1 MLVEREEPLSTLV
14 ALRERADGGQGAIA
28 LVGGEA
34 GIGKTTLT
42 GELRRRLAPD
52 CNVVWGGCDSLFTPR
67 PLGPVHDM
75 ALGLG
80 PRIRGLLDEGAPP
93 IQLFQ
98 AVVEELERKPS
109 TSVLIIEDAHWA
121 DHATLDFLK
130 FLGRRVAMMRTLL
143 VVTYRNDEIDHD
155 HPLTHVLG
163 ELPPSFTWRIDL
175 QPLTPEGI
183 GRLCADSGYSADELY
198 EITEGNPFF
207 VSELLAYGSPGERAI
222 PASVRDAVNAR
233 LNRLAPAEREF
244 LETVSLIPG
253 GIPAALLEPLF
264 GEAGE
269 TLAMAAVGRNL
280 LVHGEADGLHFRHE
294 LARLATLERL
304 SASRQKAAHG
314 RILAAYLE
322 LPIPPSLDQL
332 VFHAAGALD
341 AAKVLE
347 FAPRAAE
354 VAAQVGGHREAAAHL
369 ATALRFVDEATPQLA
384 ATLYESWAYEAGLA
398 LGIDDDVIEARR
410 YAITLWRAL
419 DRMDKVGENL
429 RWLSR
434 MHWYRGEAG
443 EADRFADEAIR
454 VLESAPPSAERAMA
468 YSLRS
473 QLHML
478 NDRMDEAVRWGE
490 RAIEL
495 ADELDAVEVKVHALN
510 NVGTARAFRGNQEGI
525 SQLEESL
532 ALASRHGLHEHAAR
546 VYTNLAEYG
555 VDFRDF
561 TLAERIISEG
571 IAFDTQHD
579 LDAWTHY
586 LVGRQAQLRLEQ
598 GRLRD
603 AETIAAGVQNLDRLT
618 LLMRLP
624 ALIVLAR
631 ARLRLGEPD
640 ADELLDRAMQDAI
653 ATDELQYMI
662 PVRLGFVEAAW
673 LRDDPEAAIPHLE
686 ALWSM
691 GAERM
696 NQWSAGDA
704 AAWARRLGIEGMEAP
719 EAFIADSPAP
729 YAAEIA
735 GDPAGAAKQWLALG
749 APYSAGLAWLQ
760 VEGDGA
766 AGALASAAKIFRRIE
781 AGAALEKTNR
791 VAQTLGV
798 ANRLPRTRRGPYKA
812 ARNHPLG
819 LTRREQD
826 ILALMVQGASNA
838 EISEQLSR
846 SKRTIE
852 HHVSSILTKLNV
864 QNRMEATLR
873 IHNEPWLMPKDR

>member
-1 MLVEREEPLSTLV
+1 
-14 ALRERADGGQGAIA
+14 
-28 LVGGEA
+28 
-34 GIGKTTLT
+34 
-42 GELRRRLAPD
+42 
-52 CNVVWGGCDSLFTPR
+52 
-67 PLGPVHDM
+67 
-75 ALGLG
+75 
-80 PRIRGLLDEGAPP
+80 
-93 IQLFQ
+93 
-98 AVVEELERKPS
+98 
-109 TSVLIIEDAHWA
+109 
-121 DHATLDFLK
+121 
-130 FLGRRVAMMRTLL
+130 
-143 VVTYRNDEIDHD
+143 
-155 HPLTHVLG
+155 
-163 ELPPSFTWRIDL
+163 
-175 QPLTPEGI
+175 
-183 GRLCADSGYSADELY
+183 
-198 EITEGNPFF
+198 
-207 VSELLAYGSPGERAI
+207 
-222 PASVRDAVNAR
+222 
-233 LNRLAPAEREF
+233 
-244 LETVSLIPG
+244 
-253 GIPAALLEPLF
+253 
-264 GEAGE
+264 
-269 TLAMAAVGRNL
+269 
-280 LVHGEADGLHFRHE
+280 
-294 LARLATLERL
+294 
-304 SASRQKAAHG
+304 
-314 RILAAYLE
+314 
-322 LPIPPSLDQL
+322 
-332 VFHAAGALD
+332 
-341 AAKVLE
+341 
-347 FAPRAAE
+347 
-354 VAAQVGGHREAAAHL
+354 
-369 ATALRFVDEATPQLA
+369 
-384 ATLYESWAYEAGLA
+384 
-398 LGIDDDVIEARR
+398 
-410 YAITLWRAL
+410 
-419 DRMDKVGENL
+419 
-429 RWLSR
+429 
-434 MHWYRGEAG
+434 
-443 EADRFADEAIR
+443 
-454 VLESAPPSAERAMA
+454 MA

-525 SQLEESL
+525 DQLEESL
-532 ALASRHGLHEHAAR
+532 ALATRHGLHEHAAR

-571 IAFDTQHD
+571 ISFDTQHD

-603 AETIAAGVQNLDRLT
+603 AETIAEGVQHLDRLT

-719 EAFIADSPAP
+719 EAFTADSPAP

-735 GDPAGAAKQWLALG
+735 GDPARAAKLWLGLG

-760 VEGDGA
+760 VEGEK
-766 AGALASAAKIFRRIE
+766 AGEALASAAKLFRRIE
-781 AGAALEKTNR
+781 ANAALAKTNR
-791 VAQTLGV
+791 VAKALGV

-826 ILALMVQGASNA
+826 ILALMVQGASNT
-838 EISEQLSR
+838 EISDQLSR

-864 QNRMEATLR
+864 ENRMEATLR
-873 IHNEPWLMPKDR
+873 IHNEPWLMPKP